1 MDYENDQGGVGERGG
16 KMTKTLLWRELVAM
30 DGRPY
35 AEAYY
40 LDFGSWGVY
49 ETKSG
54 HSCKCHPGGTSIIS
68 ARDELEAIRQA
79 KQQLADAIEFLDMP

>member
-1 MDYENDQGGVGERGG
+1 MN
-16 KMTKTLLWRELVAM
+16 KTLLWRESVTM

-54 HSCKCHPGGTSIIS
+54 HACNCHHGGTSITS
-68 ARDELEAIRQA
+68 ARNELEAIRQA
-79 KQQLADAIEFLDMP
+79 KQELADAIKFLGAP